1 MPSFLLCSQE
11 TKDLLG
17 EELAAALRHL
27 MDVVSPLNR
36 EADNMAGNIMEV
48 QRKLTTD
55 GRYYIGPDLDRHLDA
70 VIQNSMAVAHVS
82 RDQYRDAIQKL
93 CGEVRV
99 HAW

>member
-1 MPSFLLCSQE
+1 M

-17 EELAAALRHL
+17 GELAAALHQL
-27 MDVVSPLNR
+27 MDVVHPLNR

-55 GRYYIGPDLDRHLDA
+55 RRYYIGPDLDRHLDG

-93 CGEVRV
+93 CGEVR
-99 HAW
+99 HAA